1 MVGYPTDSWIQLWPL
16 FGGEGNGRT
25 ISYNPGTD
33 TLSIDGVL
41 WSGCVL
47 ESFMREGTTRV
58 LAVSRRGNE
67 VFCEVGAHPIARVL
81 SFDTPI
87 SKTPPL
93 EGVGEEPWGR

>member
-1 MVGYPTDSWIQLWPL
+1 MSERDTGPAKEGYIGTYATDSWIPLWPL

-47 ESFMREGTTRV
+47 ESFMRKGTARV
-58 LAVSRRGNE
+58 LTVYRRDNE
-67 VFCEVGAHPIARVL
+67 VFCEAGAHPLPSTAP
-81 SFDTPI
+81 PI
-87 SKTPPL
+87 
-93 EGVGEEPWGR
+93 EG